1 VLKINKLVKK
11 KKLGKKF
18 ESESSKNSLKNS
30 PCSDKNKSQ
39 DLSIFKD

>member
-1 VLKINKLVKK
+1 MLKIKKLVKK

-18 ESESSKNSLKNS
+18 ESESSKNSIQSS

-39 DLSIFKD
+39 NLSIFKD